1 MSVLQVATV
10 LANLAAKAHSTMAF
24 TGSSISNELEC
35 SSDASSLAE
44 GSFTTSDSSLY
55 PASPRTNEHLAV
67 LLPRSLWK
75 PDSLAST
82 CDNFYCHIKFSVL
95 ERRHHCRKC
104 GGVFCHQCTTRSTHL
119 LDVSNLDFLHPPRN
133 VPISNYDSPTSPV
146 LVKKVCDD
154 CWDQIHGC
162 NSPRTPDGRPSTPML
177 VKSPVD
183 SRTPSPDSSVCA
195 SPVDSP
201 VSPSRPIRVARSSS
215 HFNTGLLALPTSIF
229 VLLNSRF
236 LNHHTANWT
245 HIHYGGPVSFVRQQA
260 AVAGNPNTHLP
271 RSVSGYLGARHHT
284 KLKWNEKSKKSSV
297 AVRIQLCEMESF
309 NIDSGRTG
317 LWPVFPAMLCVS
329 LPSRLSVLS
338 IVYIA

>member
-1 MSVLQVATV
+1 MSVLQVAAV
-10 LANLAAKAHSTMAF
+10 LANLAAKAHSTMAYAA
-24 TGSSISNELEC
+24 SSTSNESEC

-44 GSFTTSDSSLY
+44 GSSPTSDSRLY
-55 PASPRTNEHLAV
+55 LALPPRINEHLAV

-75 PDSLAST
+75 PDSLATS
-82 CDNFYCHIKFSVL
+82 CDNFYCHVKFSVL

-154 CWDQIHGC
+154 CWDQIYGC

-183 SRTPSPDSSVCA
+183 SRAPSPNSSVCA

-201 VSPSRPIRVARSSS
+201 APPSRPVRVARSPSYFS
-215 HFNTGLLALPTSIF
+215 TGHLPLPTSILSSTEF
-229 VLLNSRF
+229 DVPQPS
-236 LNHHTANWT
+236 
-245 HIHYGGPVSFVRQQA
+245 YGELDAYPLR
-260 AVAGNPNTHLP
+260 
-271 RSVSGYLGARHHT
+271 RSSIICKATGGGRWEPKH
-284 KLKWNEKSKKSSV
+284 SPPMIG
-297 AVRIQLCEMESF
+297 VRIPGYKAPYEIEMEQEEQEERRRCQNPIVRDGEFQYRFRQDRVVSSLSR
-309 NIDSGRTG
+309 N
-317 LWPVFPAMLCVS
+317 ALCFS
-329 LPSRLSVLS
+329 TF
-338 IVYIA
+338 